1 MSDITFTAEQQAELE
16 KIIAELEVIA
26 QKAREATQ
34 HG

>member
-1 MSDITFTAEQQAELE
+1 MSDIILTEEQKAELD
-16 KIIAELEVIA
+16 KALAELEVIA